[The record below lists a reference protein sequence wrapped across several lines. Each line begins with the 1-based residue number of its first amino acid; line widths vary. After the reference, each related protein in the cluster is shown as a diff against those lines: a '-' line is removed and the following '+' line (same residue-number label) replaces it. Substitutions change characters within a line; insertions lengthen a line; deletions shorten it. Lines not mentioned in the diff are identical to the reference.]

1 MKSEI
6 SRVTLH
12 MVASVDFFIA
22 KPDNSIDWLQTADD
36 YDKGTTFEDATAF
49 VKTIGCYVMGAKTYE
64 HARVLGWPY
73 GDTPTIV
80 LTHRNLTAERDSVAF
95 YSGDLRELV
104 NRRLKPKYKTI
115 WVVGGAVLA
124 KDFLRENL
132 IDDIRIGIMPI
143 LLGEGTPFVELGR
156 EQRLHLKDVTG
167 FKDGM
172 VELWYEVKK

>member
-1 MKSEI
+1 MKSLA
-6 SRVTLH
+6 STVTLH

-22 KPDNSIDWLQTADD
+22 KTDNSIDWLQTADD

-80 LTHRNLTAERDSVAF
+80 LTHRHLTAERDSVEF
-95 YSGDLRELV
+95 YSGSLRELV
-104 NRRLKPKYKTI
+104 NQRLKPKFKSI

-124 KDFLRENL
+124 RDFLRENL

-143 LLGEGTPFVELGR
+143 LLGEGTPFVELNR

>member
-1 MKSEI
+1 MPSAASK
-6 SRVTLH
+6 VTLH
-12 MVASVDFFIA
+12 MVASVDFYIA
-22 KPDNSIDWLQTADD
+22 KPDNSIAWLETSDR

-49 VKTIGCYVMGAKTYE
+49 VRSIGCYVMGSTTYE

-80 LTHRNLTAERDSVAF
+80 LTHRSLTAERDTVEF

-104 NRRLKPKYKTI
+104 NRRLKPKYKSI

-124 KDFLRENL
+124 RDFLRANL

-143 LLGEGTPFVELGR
+143 MLGEGTRFVDLGR
-156 EQRLHLKDVTG
+156 EQPLHLKDVSG
-167 FKDGM
+167 YQDGM

>member
-1 MKSEI
+1 
-6 SRVTLH
+6 
-12 MVASVDFFIA
+12 
-22 KPDNSIDWLQTADD
+22 
-36 YDKGTTFEDATAF
+36 
-49 VKTIGCYVMGAKTYE
+49 
-64 HARVLGWPY
+64 
-73 GDTPTIV
+73 

-115 WVVGGAVLA
+115 WVVGGAALA
-124 KDFLRENL
+124 RDFLRENL

-143 LLGEGTPFVELGR
+143 MLGEGTPFVELGR

>member
-1 MKSEI
+1 MSDTSK
-6 SRVTLH
+6 VTLH

-22 KPDNSIDWLQTADD
+22 KPDNSIAWLQTVDE

-49 VKTIGCYVMGAKTYE
+49 VRTIGCYVMGAKTYE

-73 GDTPTIV
+73 GDTPVIV
-80 LTHRNLTAERDSVAF
+80 LTHRQLMDERDSVAF

-104 NRRLKPKYKTI
+104 NRRLKPKYKSI
-115 WVVGGAVLA
+115 WVVGGAAVA
-124 KDFLRENL
+124 KDFLRANL
-132 IDDIRIGIMPI
+132 VDDIRIGIMPI
-143 LLGEGTPFVELGR
+143 MIGAGTPFVALAR
-156 EQRLHLKDVTG
+156 EQPLHLKDVTA

>member
-1 MKSEI
+1 MTSDI

-22 KPDNSIDWLQTADD
+22 KPDNSIAWLQTADE

-49 VKTIGCYVMGAKTYE
+49 VKTIGCYVMGSKTYE

-73 GDTPTIV
+73 GDTPVIV
-80 LTHRNLTAERDSVAF
+80 LTHRHLTAERDSVEF

-115 WVVGGAVLA
+115 WVVGGAMLA
-124 KDFLRENL
+124 KDLLRENL

-143 LLGEGTPFVELGR
+143 LLGEGTPFVDLGR
-156 EQRLHLKDVTG
+156 EQRLRLKDVTG
-167 FKDGM
+167 FRDGM